1 MEKIGNMFGTLYAS
15 SRHRQQKCET
25 LSNEVPLDPEQICAA
40 YWTRVGENLI
50 ALAKELSSHHQV
62 R

>member
-1 MEKIGNMFGTLYAS
+1 MPQLNLL
-15 SRHRQQKCET
+15 QQKCET